1 MSLLLHMMHCSA
13 YVNTYVS
20 MVGDGTERDW
30 SGRDENPRD
39 WAGRDE
45 NPRDRAGR
53 DWQSKV
59 GTGHGRDGIS

>member
-53 DWQSKV
+53 D
-59 GTGHGRDGIS
+59 